1 MKKDLIP
8 TAIASAILTVALPGV
23 AAAAPM
29 NNSYHGQP
37 QSFANDMT
45 PASKQPGNFPSKVAP
60 GGTQPSSFANNSSPA
75 GKQPGDFATNTHEQT
90 VLNANRLIGQPVV
103 NEQDRNVG
111 RLKTL
116 MLNRSSGSVRYGV
129 VSENGASYVVPWKRM
144 KETSTGQIKVDVTGN
159 RLQSDFSAFEPVSM
173 HSNSASRNKAQKHPF
188 LNNKI
193 TFFNDNID

>member
-1 MKKDLIP
+1 MKKDFIP
-8 TAIASAILTVALPGV
+8 TTIASAILTVALCG
-23 AAAAPM
+23 AAAAATM
-29 NNSYHGQP
+29 NTSYHGQP

-60 GGTQPSSFANNSSPA
+60 GGTQPSSFANNSTPA
-75 GKQPGDFATNTHEQT
+75 SKQPGDFATSTQGQA
-90 VLNANRLIGQPVV
+90 VLNVDRLIGQPVV

-111 RLKTL
+111 KLRTL

-129 VSENGASYVVPWKRM
+129 VSENGASYVVPWKLM
-144 KETSTGQIKVDVTGN
+144 KETSTGQIKVDVNGN

-173 HSNSASRNKAQKHPF
+173 SSNSTPRSKARRHPF